1 MKTRLSVLSL
11 IAILLLTGC
20 ASFTDAELGR
30 IRQRGVSPRVVAKFE
45 DGKVLSPQDVIELT
59 RRRVPDS
66 FIIRQIED
74 AGVDY
79 VLSKDDTKRLRA
91 AGVSAAV
98 LDALRSASDDFARGY
113 YAPRYVT
120 SYGVYG
126 EYPYDDYYGPGSY
139 YPYGSVGFGFYVPFH
154 HHGHRW
160 H

>member
-1 MKTRLSVLSL
+1 MNARLPILSL
-11 IAILLLTGC
+11 FAILLFTGC
-20 ASFTDAELGR
+20 ASFNEAELGR
-30 IRQRGVSPRVVAKFE
+30 IRQRGVSRQVLTKFE

-59 RRRVPDS
+59 RRHVPDS

-74 AGVDY
+74 AGTDY
-79 VLSKDDTKRLRA
+79 VLSKADTKRLRA

-120 SYGVYG
+120 SYGVYADD
-126 EYPYDDYYGPGSY
+126 PYGYYGPGSY
-139 YPYGSVGFGFYVPFH
+139 YPYGSFGIGYYVPFH
-154 HHGHRW
+154 PHGHHW